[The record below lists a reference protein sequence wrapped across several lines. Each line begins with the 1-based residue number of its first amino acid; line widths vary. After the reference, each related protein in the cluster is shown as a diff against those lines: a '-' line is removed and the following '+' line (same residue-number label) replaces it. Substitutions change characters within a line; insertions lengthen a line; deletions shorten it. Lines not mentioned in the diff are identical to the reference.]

1 MSNFDDF
8 IDTYVRE
15 LLIITAMH
23 DEILDNVKMGR
34 PIPGTFK
41 FQHATKKPAE
51 PTHRSGCWECWNLI
65 MCGNPPVVCLQKA
78 GVVDPNGRHF
88 GWGDRPLPIG
98 IV

>member
-15 LLIITAMH
+15 LLISTAMH

-41 FQHATKKPAE
+41 FQHAIK
-51 PTHRSGCWECWNLI
+51 NLQSQRI
-65 MCGNPPVVCLQKA
+65 GQ
-78 GVVDPNGRHF
+78 GVWSV
-88 GWGDRPLPIG
+88 G
-98 IV
+98 I